1 MITSIAFTVYPVTDM
16 PRARR
21 FYEGD
26 LGFRVETN
34 VREEWIEY
42 DIAGA
47 TFAITT
53 MMEKGVPGKGAEI
66 AFEVEDLDIFIEHL
80 KQHNVPFVREVFP
93 TPVCR
98 LAVIADPDGNNIII
112 HKRHS

>member
-1 MITSIAFTVYPVTDM
+1 MITSIAFIVYHVTDM

-26 LGFRVETN
+26 LGLGVETN
-34 VREEWIEY
+34 IREEWIEY
-42 DIAGA
+42 GIAGA

-53 MMEKGVPGKGAEI
+53 MMGQGVGGKGAEV
-66 AFEVEDLDIFIEHL
+66 AFEVEDLDAFTERL

-98 LAVIADPDGNNIII
+98 LAVV
-112 HKRHS
+112 